1 MLIYTL
7 YMYMSMYVYMVY
19 FTIGIYGK
27 LVQEYSR
34 ILKPLGAQIFY
45 ITWLKICIFAYTYT

>member
-1 MLIYTL
+1 
-7 YMYMSMYVYMVY
+7 MYMSMYVYMVY